1 MDQNSSGNH
10 EKGLGLWNPTY
21 LGFNI
26 SLAIEQLCDLYLK
39 RVESQCSLLHR
50 GVWRMRITNE
60 NVHEGPHT
68 QWVLGG
74 FYNTGLPT
82 PSPVLLLQSHQT
94 KTLSHSNKPTRVKG

>member
-50 GVWRMRITNE
+50 GVWRMRTSE
-60 NVHEGPHT
+60 NVYEGPHT
-68 QWVLGG
+68 QWVLSG
-74 FYNTGLPT
+74 FYTLVSQLPVQCSCY
-82 PSPVLLLQSHQT
+82 SPT
-94 KTLSHSNKPTRVKG
+94 KQRP